1 MPQRYDMV
9 YYPPIGVNDDPSS
22 NARLF
27 LTLQSLLLQQLPWQI
42 PYYPSLGKHIGQPKT
57 DILISTVFFSHK
69 ITVLFP
75 LLFSGLQLYHNV
87 PGDLM

>member
-42 PYYPSLGKHIGQPKT
+42 SYYPSLGKHIGQPKIY
-57 DILISTVFFSHK
+57 ILISTVFSSHK
-69 ITVLFP
+69 FGCV
-75 LLFSGLQLYHNV
+75 V
-87 PGDLM
+87 PIVHIVFGSATIS